1 MDIDKELVLLFEIR
15 FKNEL
20 KNVALKIAELM
31 GKNVDF
37 KTKIW
42 NDECQVALL
51 QAARYFCYYYAV
63 KNFFELLGGRE
74 LALTTLNLKK
84 LSPEL

>member
-1 MDIDKELVLLFEIR
+1 MQQTAAYLLKMVQSGKIDTDTYQHNLKDNLDLDKELVLLFEVR

-20 KNVALKIAELM
+20 KNVALKIADLM
-31 GKNVDF
+31 GNNVDF

-51 QAARYFCYYYAV
+51 
-63 KNFFELLGGRE
+63 
-74 LALTTLNLKK
+74 
-84 LSPEL
+84 